1 MYTCHSG
8 EGAAERSVP
17 WHTNRYDR
25 NKIKGVGLRQNM
37 YGPLNR
43 ELIKA
48 KAARR
53 FIRACLITHWQSH
66 YLNSGDSSLKC
77 LLEQGTPRWSG
88 QTNGFTT
95 FSRGKCQNPGP
106 SIPIWGYY
114 EAASEALLGEEGLKN
129 LTGRKGGEIFT
140 RATSVLRG
148 SQHLHSHMQTFQ
160 ATTHGTTLTLDRE
173 KIPNSTGTNG
183 FSLFFQPQHGCY
195 PPPPNGVKTAG
206 WWGRVYAER
215 HFHSSLS
222 NEIILRFLA
231 VLALWG
237 ENFGNKSW

>member
-1 MYTCHSG
+1 MLATVGRGWG
-8 EGAAERSVP
+8 EGVRERRIP

-77 LLEQGTPRWSG
+77 LLQQGTPRWSG
-88 QTNGFTT
+88 QTSGFTS
-95 FSRGKCQNPGP
+95 FSRGKCLNPGP

-114 EAASEALLGEEGLKN
+114 EAASEALLGEKGLKI
-129 LTGRKGGEIFT
+129 LQTGRFSREPPLSSALASTWIHTCKHSKPPFT
-140 RATSVLRG
+140 VQRV
-148 SQHLHSHMQTFQ
+148 HM
-160 ATTHGTTLTLDRE
+160 L
-173 KIPNSTGTNG
+173 
-183 FSLFFQPQHGCY
+183 
-195 PPPPNGVKTAG
+195 PPGPK
-206 WWGRVYAER
+206 
-215 HFHSSLS
+215 
-222 NEIILRFLA
+222 
-231 VLALWG
+231 
-237 ENFGNKSW
+237 ENP